1 MSSTRNT
8 VGTSPHG
15 TGAPLSDRFDAAGV
29 TAEGAA
35 WLASAGTYPRSTLA
49 LWEDRPTA
57 PVVLPCGTAFDVV
70 NAPAIFG
77 RRMLDRLWDEGPG
90 SGPVAVFRGRMLLFS
105 APGTAQRLPSLL
117 EWEEWGSRGAEGS
130 WDAWDAGA
138 LSTFDDGD
146 GDGFDDCIGDI
157 DSNKGTNGVK
167 GIDDGFQD
175 PREPMGWRGRPG
187 DAGPS
192 GVAGVTGRP
201 GVTGDPVCPGGLGRV
216 GAIPPLLCH
225 GTGDAVT
232 VPAPGDGRTTR
243 VRTPGDRTGGTGPDP
258 AGRPESRWLVAPD
271 TRHPWLPGAEIL
283 VWAAIR
289 AARAA
294 ASAAVRISIFPP
306 ADQDAKVYDVSR
318 RR

>member
-8 VGTSPHG
+8 AGSSPHG
-15 TGAPLSDRFDAAGV
+15 TGAPPSDRSDASGV

-57 PVVLPCGTAFDVV
+57 PVVLACGTAFDVV
-70 NAPAIFG
+70 NTPAIFG
-77 RRMLDRLWDEGPG
+77 RRMLDRLWEEGPG
-90 SGPVAVFRGRMLLFS
+90 SGPVAVFRGRMLLFG

-117 EWEEWGSRGAEGS
+117 EWEEWGSRGAEDPWGTR
-130 WDAWDAGA
+130 DPGA
-138 LSTFDDGD
+138 LGSFDDR
-146 GDGFDDCIGDI
+146 DGFDGGIGA
-157 DSNKGTNGVK
+157 
-167 GIDDGFQD
+167 
-175 PREPMGWRGRPG
+175 P
-187 DAGPS
+187 AG
-192 GVAGVTGRP
+192 
-201 GVTGDPVCPGGLGRV
+201 PGGLGRV

-225 GTGDAVT
+225 GIGDAVT
-232 VPAPGDGRTTR
+232 VPALRDGGTAGDG
-243 VRTPGDRTGGTGPDP
+243 TGGTGPDP
-258 AGRPESRWLVAPD
+258 ETRPDSRWLVAPD

-283 VWAAIR
+283 VWAAVR